1 MLVWCGDL
9 SILGYCHYFS
19 GRERLV
25 RMAFLHINASFNT
38 NPPNVMRHFIFLK
51 NDMKKNTSD
60 QFTLARKVS
69 VKGLTA
75 MLTLETN

>member
-1 MLVWCGDL
+1 
-9 SILGYCHYFS
+9 
-19 GRERLV
+19 
-25 RMAFLHINASFNT
+25 MAFLHINASFNT

-51 NDMKKNTSD
+51 NDMKKNISD